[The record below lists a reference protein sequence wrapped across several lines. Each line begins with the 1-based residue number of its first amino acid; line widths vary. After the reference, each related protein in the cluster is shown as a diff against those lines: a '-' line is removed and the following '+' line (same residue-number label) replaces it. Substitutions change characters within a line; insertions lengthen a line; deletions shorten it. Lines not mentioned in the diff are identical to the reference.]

1 VNQGIYVSLPDAR
14 RQALSVVIAQLAI
27 TGLAALTAWAWA
39 GERAGWSAALGGGI
53 SSLAPLAVY
62 GLAFRHRAGTDPR
75 RIARGF
81 YLGEATKVGVTIVLM
96 IAALVFWRPVL
107 LAMMAAYI
115 ATIVAY
121 WLALANVLPSWPG
134 RRRDVGRND

>member
-1 VNQGIYVSLPDAR
+1 
-14 RQALSVVIAQLAI
+14 LA
-27 TGLAALTAWAWA
+27 
-39 GERAGWSAALGGGI
+39 S
-53 SSLAPLAVY
+53 LAVY

-75 RIARGF
+75 RITRGF

-121 WLALANVLPSWPG
+121 WLALANVLPSRPG